1 MIAHAQIF
9 AQQPRNSVSP
19 ILLTQCILYQTN
31 IFFAQPNSVSIPY
44 CQEAP
49 KNPELNGL
57 FQCQYIG
64 SKSNTFV
71 GGKQVGAPGTI
82 PRNMAKPL
90 DPLGSCP
97 AHPQGPIADGSQLS
111 DIVSTPFASGS
122 SPAASDGTHDA
133 LPQSIQIRDFFQTQT
148 QWFPMRLQPQA
159 LIPILPPSQSQAHLL
174 QRLPLVVISDFKMV
188 WTLRN

>member
-1 MIAHAQIF
+1 MAVAAFQTLLANADVCDQLKAADNLVDLSKELNSPEMIAHAQIF

-64 SKSNTFV
+64 SKTNVFV
-71 GGKQVGAPGTI
+71 GNVQVGAPGTI
-82 PRNMAKPL
+82 PRNKAKPL
-90 DPLGSCP
+90 DPPGSCP

-111 DIVSTPFASGS
+111 DIVSTPFA
-122 SPAASDGTHDA
+122 
-133 LPQSIQIRDFFQTQT
+133 
-148 QWFPMRLQPQA
+148 
-159 LIPILPPSQSQAHLL
+159 
-174 QRLPLVVISDFKMV
+174 
-188 WTLRN
+188 